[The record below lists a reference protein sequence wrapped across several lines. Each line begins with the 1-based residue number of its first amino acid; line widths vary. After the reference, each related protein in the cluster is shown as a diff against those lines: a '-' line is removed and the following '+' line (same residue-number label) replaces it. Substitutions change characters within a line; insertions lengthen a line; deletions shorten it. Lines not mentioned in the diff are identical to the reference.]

1 MNAII
6 PLIPDNAPF
15 SPTQRAWLNGFLA
28 GLYGSAATCAPAAAA
43 PAVEPAEDF
52 PWHDP
57 VLELP
62 ERLALAEGRAL
73 PQRLMAAMGQLD
85 CGQCGYMCQ
94 TYAAA
99 LAEGRE
105 SSISLCVPGAKPTQ
119 LALKRLIAEAPA
131 TARSADNAG
140 SGRAARPRGARASQS
155 NRSPGQAPAR
165 TCAMS
170 SSICATPD

>member
-28 GLYGSAATCAPAAAA
+28 GLYGNAATCAPAAAA
-43 PAVEPAEDF
+43 PAVEPAEDL

-94 TYAAA
+94 SYAAA

-105 SSISLCVPGAKPTQ
+105 GSISLCVPGAKPTQ
-119 LALKRLIAEAPA
+119 LALKRLIAEAPPLP
-131 TARSADNAG
+131 
-140 SGRAARPRGARASQS
+140 AAPTT
-155 NRSPGQAPAR
+155 QAPVALPGR
-165 TCAMS
+165 EVHVAAVEPLTGPGS
-170 SSICATPD
+170 SKDVRHVIIDRKSVV